1 MKINL
6 LRSGWLQYNVHYYD
20 RIKFKY
26 GNDDE
31 ASEQALEQLKEQAV
45 ESVPRELESFMF
57 TNKLYPNKQAI
68 RGDVNQQSL
77 HSILSIMDEMNQ
89 ELTESAIKDESIT
102 REMVMKFID
111 QRKLCDWSVEMVK
124 KIASG

>member
-1 MKINL
+1 M
-6 LRSGWLQYNVHYYD
+6 HYYD

-68 RGDVNQQSL
+68 RGDVN
-77 HSILSIMDEMNQ
+77 
-89 ELTESAIKDESIT
+89 
-102 REMVMKFID
+102 
-111 QRKLCDWSVEMVK
+111 
-124 KIASG
+124 